1 MRRSDYFVNIPLFHA
16 RSVALSPV
24 RLKICGITRPED
36 GSLAAE
42 LGADALGLVFYPQS
56 PRYVTESRAREVVAV
71 LPPFVNVVG
80 LFMNAEPGFVNRVL
94 SAVPL
99 DMLQFHGDETPE
111 YCESFGRRYIKAV
124 PMMDNTNVAAYT
136 ERFATAAGFLLDA
149 VRQGEAGGTGRRFDW
164 SRIPEGL
171 AKPVILAGGLEPAN
185 IGEALRLNRCYAI
198 DVSSGVE
205 SAKGIKDPEKMRA
218 LIEAIKKAQ

>member
-1 MRRSDYFVNIPLFHA
+1 MRRSDYFVNIPPFHA
-16 RSVALSPV
+16 RFIVLLPV
-24 RLKICGITRPED
+24 HLKICGITRPED

-56 PRYVTESRAREVVAV
+56 PRYVMESQAREVVAV

-111 YCESFGRRYIKAV
+111 YCASFGRRYIKAV
-124 PMMDNTNVAAYT
+124 PMMDNTDVAAYT
-136 ERFATAAGFLLDA
+136 ERFTTAAGFLLDA
-149 VRQGEAGGTGRRFDW
+149 IRPGEAGGTGRRFDW

-171 AKPVILAGGLEPAN
+171 AKPVILAGGLNPAN
-185 IGEALRLNRCYAI
+185 IGEAIRRSRCYAV